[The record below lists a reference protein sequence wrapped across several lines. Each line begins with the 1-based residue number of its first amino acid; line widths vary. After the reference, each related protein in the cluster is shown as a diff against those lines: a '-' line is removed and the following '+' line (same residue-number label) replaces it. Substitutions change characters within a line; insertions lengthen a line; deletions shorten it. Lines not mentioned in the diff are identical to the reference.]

1 MTEQNT
7 EQTER
12 NGELQT
18 KRNTPRASRNRTEQT
33 IIKAQTDTNLS
44 AKTTTEKSKPKASKN
59 EQYTF
64 TEYTAHLLDV
74 FVVQMTVLFC
84 FVHPPCN
91 RLLAANR
98 LRLWKRAHASLYVY
112 HIHTPSTRNIAQE
125 AQSKR
130 SKTNGRRA
138 RARGSESANGTA
150 GWRVR
155 GACERARSTRAT

>member
-1 MTEQNT
+1 MAEQNI

-12 NGELQT
+12 ET
-18 KRNTPRASRNRTEQT
+18 ESCKPRKHPRTNRNRTEQT
-33 IIKAQTDTNLS
+33 KSLNRHKLKRKQQQQQKN
-44 AKTTTEKSKPKASKN
+44 SKPKASKN

-84 FVHPPCN
+84 FVHPPCS

-98 LRLWKRAHASLYVY
+98 LSLWKRAHASLYVY

-138 RARGSESANGTA
+138 RARGSESANGTE
-150 GWRVR
+150 GW
-155 GACERARSTRAT
+155 GSERRM